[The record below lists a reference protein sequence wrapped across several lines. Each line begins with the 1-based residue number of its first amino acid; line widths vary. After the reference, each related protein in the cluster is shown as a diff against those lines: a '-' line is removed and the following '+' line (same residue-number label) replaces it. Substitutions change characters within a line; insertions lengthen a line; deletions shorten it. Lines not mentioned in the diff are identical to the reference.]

1 VAKVNG
7 RKKQEN
13 IPTTSSSG
21 TNWRTPIQS
30 YAEKTLV
37 SGFWDGFKFGFLVY
51 ARLFYQ
57 LSATFYFVQQLLCKL
72 SFKPFKHFSIFFLTP
87 NFIYIR

>member
-21 TNWRTPIQS
+21 TNWRTPFQS
-30 YAEKTLV
+30 YAEKTIL
-37 SGFWDGFKFGFLVY
+37 SGFWDALKFVFLLY
-51 ARLFYQ
+51 ARFFDQ
-57 LSATFYFVQQLLCKL
+57 LSATFYFIQQLVCK
-72 SFKPFKHFSIFFLTP
+72 
-87 NFIYIR
+87 